1 MNLTLS
7 IDEKVLGKARKVAM
21 GMGLSLNE
29 VVRRYLRTLAGES
42 DSVSAFT
49 ELRTLFLEQGG
60 HSKGSRFNRE
70 DLHRG

>member
-42 DSVSAFT
+42 DSVSAFA
-49 ELRTLFLEQGG
+49 ELRTLFMEQGG
-60 HSKGSRFNRE
+60 HSKGLRFNRE